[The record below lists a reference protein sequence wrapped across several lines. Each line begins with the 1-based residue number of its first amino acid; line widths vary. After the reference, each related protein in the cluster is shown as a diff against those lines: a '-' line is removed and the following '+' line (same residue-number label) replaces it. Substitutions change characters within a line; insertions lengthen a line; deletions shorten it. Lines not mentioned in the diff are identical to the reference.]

1 MVCVTGMVINIRY
14 MNPEIEKR
22 LRHHIYTYYDISKKG
37 MLTRVIEEAV
47 LFYLENIESYNDW
60 KYRQ

>member
-14 MNPEIEKR
+14 MNPEIEKS

-47 LFYLENIESYNDW
+47 LFYLENIELYNDW

>member
-1 MVCVTGMVINIRY
+1 MLCVTGMVINIRY

-22 LRHHIYTYYDISKKG
+22 LRHHIYTQYDTSKKG

-47 LFYLENIESYNDW
+47 LFYLENIELYNDW
-60 KYRQ
+60 KYKK